1 MKKKKSFMPRL
12 WVLTGYHEK
21 EKKKIMVVS
30 PHKAT
35 CLTILGVIISKDDM
49 VVGGMEIFIYI
60 YIYVKYYP

>member
-35 CLTILGVIISKDDM
+35 CLTILGVINSKDDN
-49 VVGGMEIFIYI
+49 GGRW
-60 YIYVKYYP
+60 